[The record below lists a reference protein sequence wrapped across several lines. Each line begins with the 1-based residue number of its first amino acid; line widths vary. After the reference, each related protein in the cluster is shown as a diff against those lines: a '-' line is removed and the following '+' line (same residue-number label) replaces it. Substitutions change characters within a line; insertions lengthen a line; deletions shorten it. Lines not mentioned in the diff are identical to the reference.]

1 MSKFI
6 FLSAKL
12 RVLTLFGSRFSQS
25 LNAKSFL
32 TNKEKMGNGNLFL
45 FCIDIWKV
53 CSKVKIQEPDKQKL
67 INNFDAQKYN
77 KFFFLLFLRNSARH
91 FSIL

>member
-32 TNKEKMGNGNLFL
+32 INKEKVGNGNLFL
-45 FCIDIWKV
+45 FCIDIWKI

-67 INNFDAQKYN
+67 INNFDTLK
-77 KFFFLLFLRNSARH
+77 
-91 FSIL
+91 